1 MTQSGQ
7 SQPTPGILAT
17 DLLPI
22 CRFGRVKFSGAP
34 LNFLFQFLL
43 HGKNDFMHSLHQI
56 VNELTDFTCTVLSA
70 RIDLDI
76 ERFICVTYVQLVE
89 DLRFQV

>member
-1 MTQSGQ
+1 
-7 SQPTPGILAT
+7 
-17 DLLPI
+17 
-22 CRFGRVKFSGAP
+22 
-34 LNFLFQFLL
+34 
-43 HGKNDFMHSLHQI
+43 MHSLHQI